1 MELLPKQQVVELIKQ
16 SENLLLIS
24 HGDPNGDSLG
34 SLLAFAAILKEVGK
48 NPTVIISDP
57 LPESLKFLPHNGLIK
72 KAPDGSRDLV
82 FKVNIENIGIE
93 KISTNTD
100 GKTLD
105 IIITPENG
113 KLNEEDAT
121 IEAGKPKYDAIVVLD
136 TPDVDKIDKIYDE
149 FTELF
154 FETPV
159 VNIDHH
165 PGNEYFGTINWVDL
179 TATSTAE
186 ILVAIFE
193 ALGKPK
199 FNEDV
204 ATLLLTGITADTGS
218 FKNNNITPKALTVAA
233 QLLAAGGRQQEIIQN
248 LYKTKNLRVLKLWGK
263 ILSNVQKDTDYRII
277 WSKVDY
283 GEFARSGA
291 SIEEAKEVMDE
302 MLANT
307 PNVDVVGLIVET
319 ASNKSQVILKGVKG
333 TDVLSIAESFGGSG
347 QNFSASFEVRNTT
360 LDEVEKKV
368 INKIREMRA
377 KKLGKTFEKQEE
389 NIDKPKPTIK
399 EIKQRSDRIEPKDG
413 EAESSKADTNI
424 KNDDDAISR
433 AIESLEA
440 SGETIE
446 VEEKTEVQVSDEA
459 GATSG
464 SVEEKKIQKDPNS
477 LTHVSE
483 ILKKFNPT
491 DKKKLEE
498 FKQKNERA
506 RENLKKENEENG

>member
-1 MELLPKQQVVELIKQ
+1 MELLPKQQVVELIKK
-16 SENLLLIS
+16 SNNILLLS
-24 HGDPNGDSLG
+24 HGNPGGDTVG
-34 SLLAFAAILKEVGK
+34 SLLAFAAVLKEIGK
-48 NPTVIISDP
+48 NPTVIVSDP
-57 LPESLKFLPHNGLIK
+57 LPESLKFLPYVDLIQ
-72 KAPDGSRDLV
+72 KAPEGSRDLV

-113 KLNEEDAT
+113 KLKEEDAT

-149 FTELF
+149 YTELF

-204 ATLLLTGITADTGS
+204 ATLLLTGITADTES
-218 FKNNNITPKALTVAA
+218 FKNTNTTPKTLTVAA

-248 LYKTKNLRVLKLWGK
+248 LYKTKSLRTLKLWGK
-263 ILSNVQKDTDYRII
+263 ILSNVQKDADFRIV
-277 WSKVDY
+277 WSKVDHD
-283 GEFARSGA
+283 EFAQSG
-291 SIEEAKEVMDE
+291 SSMEEAKEVMEE

-307 PNVDVVGLIVET
+307 PNVDVVGLIVEI
-319 ASNKSQVILKGVKG
+319 ARNISHVILKGVKG

-347 QNFSASFEVRNTT
+347 QNLFASFEVRNAS
-360 LDEVEKKV
+360 LDEAEQRVLG
-368 INKIREMRA
+368 KIREMRA
-377 KKLGKTFEKQEE
+377 KKLGKTIEKQE
-389 NIDKPKPTIK
+389 NIEEEKPAAK
-399 EIKQRSDRIEPKDG
+399 EIKQRNDRIEPR
-413 EAESSKADTNI
+413 EEQTESPKADMSEE
-424 KNDDDAISR
+424 NDNDAISR

-446 VEEKTEVQVSDEA
+446 VEEKTEAQVSDEA

-506 RENLKKENEENG
+506 RENLKKESEENG